1 MRSLVIALI
10 LLSEFSVLLP
20 SFYFF
25 QRSYGDN
32 PLCMDFIPSNTT
44 IRLTCGS
51 ATLTD
56 IYEVIDEYR
65 VALTGFGNIELINK
79 ESSDGIWFLKSNLV
93 IGSNSSFTIDST
105 DTKWLK
111 IYSDGEKAY
120 SIMVF
125 GKMKIDS
132 VKITSWDTEEDDYY
146 YTTKSDSSD
155 RRAYI
160 SVMGKATGTTNITNS
175 ELAFLGY
182 NSTLEEEHT
191 PSNGISYYGGQ
202 GSVLRGNNIHSNNFG
217 FYSANVGGLLIENNR
232 IHHNTYYGMDPHSGT
247 HDMIIR
253 NNTVYDNGKQGII
266 CSQRCR
272 NITIEDNEVHSN
284 VASGISFS
292 IDMQDSIARNNFVYN
307 QQNGSTA
314 ISVSESSNN
323 RVYGN
328 KVSFSD
334 VGIKVINNS
343 SNNYVYSN
351 TFAGIESYGILVR
364 GANSVNNMFE
374 NNEINGSSKA
384 VRLYNNTNSSFINN
398 HLYDTN
404 SGGREY
410 LVQANSSLNLVR
422 TMFPIKSNIISDDST
437 NNTLNIVDSGMI
449 KLKDGTGKITDIDTE
464 MMPFSSR
471 IYGEAFSIISA
482 NSTFAKLR

>member
-1 MRSLVIALI
+1 
-10 LLSEFSVLLP
+10 
-20 SFYFF
+20 
-25 QRSYGDN
+25 
-32 PLCMDFIPSNTT
+32 
-44 IRLTCGS
+44 
-51 ATLTD
+51 
-56 IYEVIDEYR
+56 
-65 VALTGFGNIELINK
+65 
-79 ESSDGIWFLKSNLV
+79 
-93 IGSNSSFTIDST
+93 
-105 DTKWLK
+105 
-111 IYSDGEKAY
+111 
-120 SIMVF
+120 
-125 GKMKIDS
+125 MKIDS

-202 GSVLRGNNIHSNNFG
+202 GSILGGNNIHSNNFG
-217 FYSANVGGLLIENNR
+217 FYSANVGGMLIENNR

-343 SNNYVYSN
+343 SNGN
-351 TFAGIESYGILVR
+351 
-364 GANSVNNMFE
+364 
-374 NNEINGSSKA
+374 
-384 VRLYNNTNSSFINN
+384 
-398 HLYDTN
+398 
-404 SGGREY
+404 
-410 LVQANSSLNLVR
+410 
-422 TMFPIKSNIISDDST
+422 
-437 NNTLNIVDSGMI
+437 
-449 KLKDGTGKITDIDTE
+449 
-464 MMPFSSR
+464 
-471 IYGEAFSIISA
+471 
-482 NSTFAKLR
+482 

>member
-1 MRSLVIALI
+1 MFSII
-10 LLSEFSVLLP
+10 LLFLAISVGLSILN
-20 SFYFF
+20 F
-25 QRSYGDN
+25 QIADAN
-32 PLCMDFIPSNTT
+32 ALCIDFIPLNKTL
-44 IRLTCGS
+44 RLTCGS
-51 ATLTD
+51 AMLTD
-56 IYEVIDEYR
+56 IYNATRKYKDVIP
-65 VALTGFGNIELINK
+65 GFDSLLEKAFNN
-79 ESSDGIWFLKSNLV
+79 GIWFLKVNLV
-93 IGSNSSFTIDST
+93 IDSNSSFIINST
-105 DTKWLK
+105 DTRWLK
-111 IYSDGEKAY
+111 IYSDGKEAY
-120 SIMVF
+120 SIKVYGSME
-125 GKMKIDS
+125 IDS
-132 VKITSWDTEEDDYY
+132 VKITSWNPKENDYY
-146 YTTKSDSSD
+146 KNTKKDSSD
-155 RRAYI
+155 RRAFI
-160 SVMGKATGTTNITNS
+160 SVMGEATGTTNITNS
-175 ELAFLGY
+175 ELAYLGY
-182 NSTLEEEHT
+182 NSSRESKHV
-191 PSNGISYYGGQ
+191 PSNGLSYYDGE
-202 GSVLRGNNIHSNNFG
+202 GSIIKGNNLHNNNFG
-217 FYSANVGGLLIENNR
+217 FYSADVGNLLIDSNR
-232 IHHNTYYGMDPHSGT
+232 FHHNTYYGMDPHSGT

-272 NITIEDNEVHSN
+272 NITIEDNEVYNN

-292 IDMQDSIARNNFVYN
+292 IDMQDSIVRNNFVYN

-334 VGIKVINNS
+334 VGIKVTNNS
-343 SNNYVYSN
+343 SNNYIYSN
-351 TFAGIESYGILVR
+351 TFAGIENYGILVR

-384 VRLYNNTNSSFINN
+384 VRLYNNTDSSFINN
-398 HLYDTN
+398 HLYDIN

-410 LVQANSSLNLVR
+410 LVQANSTLNLGR
-422 TMFPIKSNIISDDST
+422 TMFPIKSKIISDDST
-437 NNTLNIVDSGMI
+437 NNMINIVDSGMI